1 MEKYTYKYLW
11 ILVLVIITGTSC
23 KKTLELAPED
33 SFGDNNFWQNE
44 AQVTNFMVGL
54 HTQFRSNQFQFLRLG
69 ELRGGGFSTTEI
81 FPVSLNEVPLL
92 QQQLEEN
99 ASGVGSWGGFYSNIL
114 QINLFIQKVEAI
126 SFLAEAKK
134 KYLLGQA
141 YALRAYYYFHLL
153 RTYGGVPLRLEP
165 EVLNGNTDA
174 LTLRKARSS
183 EAEIIAA
190 VKADVNKAVS
200 NFGNSATVNKGQW
213 NPMAALMLKGEIY
226 LWAAKVYGSI
236 ADLAEAKNA
245 LNAVT
250 GFNLQPNFSDVFA
263 YTKKK
268 NSEIIFAISYS
279 VNEIEMN
286 NISTFTY
293 DLPGLAQGYYADS
306 LATGSIISTN
316 PDPLNIGQ
324 TNAQQIIQRYR
335 YSFELFQSFDNTDK
349 RKLATFYDFYR
360 VDKTTIPYKVKARN
374 TVLRKFLGTFDAASQ
389 KRWFSD
395 DWPVYREADRLL
407 MLAEIANAEGADP
420 SSYVKLIRDRAFG
433 GAGLDP
439 KPFVNAGKDANELA
453 IFAERSKEFVYEGK
467 RWYDLRRMKLGTEP
481 LAFKQA
487 GNPYGVLNKASE
499 AYKILW
505 PIEPAI
511 WTNDP
516 LVNQTPGYITTK
528 PN

>member
-1 MEKYTYKYLW
+1 MKKYIYKNLW
-11 ILVLVIITGTSC
+11 LFVVVITTFVSC
-23 KKTLELAPED
+23 KKTLELTPED
-33 SFGDNNFWQNE
+33 SFGDKNFWQNE
-44 AQVTNFMVGL
+44 AQVTNFMVAL
-54 HTQFRSNQFQFLRLG
+54 HTQFRDNQFQFLRLG
-69 ELRGGGFSTTEI
+69 ELRGGGFSTAEI
-81 FPVSLNEVPLL
+81 FPVSLNEVPLI

-99 ASGVGSWGGFYSNIL
+99 ASGVGSWAGFYGNIL

-126 SFLAEAKK
+126 GFLADAKK

-165 EVLNGNTDA
+165 EVLNGNTDP
-174 LTLRKARSS
+174 LTLRKARST
-183 EAEIIAA
+183 EAEILAA
-190 VKADVNKAVS
+190 VKADVNKAIE
-200 NFGNSATVNKGQW
+200 NFGSSATSNKGQW

-226 LWAAKVYGSI
+226 LWSAKVYGNI
-236 ADLAEAKNA
+236 TDLTEAKTA

-250 GFNLQPNFSDVFA
+250 GFSLQANFADVFA
-263 YTKKK
+263 YSRKK

-279 VNEIEMN
+279 VNEAEMSN
-286 NISTFTY
+286 VSTFTY

-306 LATGSIISTN
+306 LATGSIISAN

-324 TNAQQIIQRYR
+324 TNVRQIIQRYR
-335 YSFELFQSFDNTDK
+335 YSFELFQSYNNADK
-349 RKLATFYDFYR
+349 RKSATFYDFYR
-360 VDKTTIPYKVKARN
+360 VNKTTTPFTVTARN
-374 TVLRKFLGTFDAASQ
+374 TVLRKFLGNFDAVSQ

-420 SSYVKLIRDRAFG
+420 SSYVKLVRDRAFG
-433 GAGLDP
+433 GSGLDP
-439 KPFVNAGKDANELA
+439 EPFVNAGKDANELA
-453 IFAERSKEFVYEGK
+453 IFAERTKEFVYEGK
-467 RWYDLRRMKLGTEP
+467 RWYDLRRMKLGAEP

-487 GNPYGVLNKASE
+487 GNPYGVLNKATE
-499 AYKILW
+499 PYKILW
-505 PIEPAI
+505 PVEPAI

-516 LVNQTPGYITTK
+516 LVSQTPGYVTTK